1 MKIME
6 RIPKTRLERYRIEF
20 QTFNALNSLSF
31 MLLSG
36 SIPILFAMNLGASGT
51 YIGILGSLNFI
62 AFFFMP
68 IGRRIIRGRSMIKV
82 FGWAWMLRYW
92 GMIPAIGAPIAAAL
106 GSPFWSLALLLGS
119 SLLFNIFRG
128 VGLIS
133 NNPLMAFLG
142 GNRDRGAFFSNVHIV
157 NSLTVIITSV
167 GTAYILYLSAGNLSF
182 ALLFSTGIIIGS
194 IASAILFRLPDPE
207 SYRPA
212 EGSSLGKTLKEAWA
226 DRRFRHFVY
235 VFAPLSFTAGTAR
248 TFLVTHA
255 RALYDQNSGMVMLYS
270 VFFNIGVVA
279 MGFLSR
285 KLIDRLGPKP
295 LYIVFT
301 LISVLSMVPIA
312 VSPGFSSSLMVALFL
327 GVINF
332 VAGFAIAGQENA
344 GQTYFF
350 SIVKP
355 EHMLDLAIIYFL
367 IFGLG
372 GALGSASGGLVLD
385 AFAEAG
391 FGAGSSY
398 RFLYLTLLALTLLAA
413 FGTRQL
419 SAPDSAS
426 VRESLGVM
434 LSIRDLKAIGLLERL
449 VHSGTAADDVRIIRQ
464 VGNYGSAVS
473 ERELLPYVTSPRFE
487 VRVEA
492 LLAIESLNRL
502 SPKALHLLT
511 TEMDRTHYST
521 AYLCARIIGKFHW
534 KEALPSLKAA
544 IGTEDYMLQGAAM
557 TALARLGDDS
567 SVPGI
572 EALAEATHNP
582 RALMSASSAL
592 ETFGKVSSVP
602 VLVGILKKSNPPPF
616 AYDEIVLSI
625 AGILGGLG
633 GFYRLYSS
641 WTQSPQE
648 AMDDLFEVMSPGMQ
662 PGFAAEDFRQALKD
676 FVIHGTEGPAIAR
689 SIADRTD
696 LEPGIAIVLSEAALD
711 AELAN
716 HGGFRFF
723 LAACAAG
730 LPVNGNS
737 SLQKK
742 LSGREIKQVGTE
754 RG

>member
-1 MKIME
+1 ME

-20 QTFNALNSLSF
+20 QTFNVLNSLSF

-62 AFFFMP
+62 TFFFMP

-92 GMIPAIGAPIAAAL
+92 GMIPAVGAPLAAAL
-106 GSPFWSLALLLGS
+106 GAPVWSLALLLGS

-128 VGLIS
+128 VGLVS
-133 NNPLMAFLG
+133 NNPLMAYLG

-167 GTAYILYLSAGNLSF
+167 GTAYVLYLSAGNITFSALF
-182 ALLFSTGIIIGS
+182 ACGIITGS
-194 IASAILFRLPDPE
+194 IASSILLRLPDPE
-207 SYRPA
+207 SYRPD
-212 EGSSLGKTLKEAWA
+212 EGSSLGKTLKIAWA
-226 DRRFRHFVY
+226 DKRFRHFVY

-279 MGFLSR
+279 MGLLSR

-295 LYIVFT
+295 LYVVFT
-301 LISVLSMVPIA
+301 LISVVAMVPIA
-312 VSPGFSSSLMVALFL
+312 ASPGLSSAVMILLFL
-327 GVINF
+327 AVINF

-344 GQTYFF
+344 GQAYFF

-355 EHMLDLAIIYFL
+355 EHMVDLAIIYFL

-385 AFAEAG
+385 AFNAAG
-391 FGAGSSY
+391 FGPGTSY
-398 RFLYLTLLALTLLAA
+398 RFLYLTLLGLTLVSA
-413 FGTRQL
+413 FGTRYL

-426 VRESLGVM
+426 VMESLGVM

-464 VGNYGSAVS
+464 LGNYGSSVS
-473 ERELLPYVTSPRFE
+473 ERELLPYVSSPRFE

-502 SPKALHLLT
+502 SPKALRLLT
-511 TEMDRTHYST
+511 IEMDRTHYST

-534 KEALPSLKAA
+534 KEAIPSLRAA
-544 IGTEDYMLQGAAM
+544 ISTNDYMLQGASM
-557 TALARLGDDS
+557 TALARLNDDS
-567 SVPGI
+567 SVAAI
-572 EALAEATHNP
+572 EAIAESSVNP

-616 AYDEIVLSI
+616 VYDEIVLAT

-641 WTQSPQE
+641 WTQNPQE
-648 AMDDLFEVMSPGMQ
+648 AVDDLLDMMPAGILAGPAREEFK
-662 PGFAAEDFRQALKD
+662 QALRN
-676 FVIHGTEGPAIAR
+676 FVIQGSDGPVVARNIANR
-689 SIADRTD
+689 SGI
-696 LEPGIAIVLSEAALD
+696 EPGIAIVLSEAAID
-711 AELAN
+711 GELAS

-730 LPVNGNS
+730 LPIHGTSNHAR
-737 SLQKK
+737 K
-742 LSGREIKQVGTE
+742 LSSQELKQLGSE

>member
-1 MKIME
+1 ME
-6 RIPKTRLERYRIEF
+6 RIPKTRLERYRMEF
-20 QTFNALNSLSF
+20 QTFNVLNSLSF

-36 SIPILFAMNLGASGT
+36 SIPILYAMNLGASGT

-92 GMIPAIGAPIAAAL
+92 GMLPAIGAPLAAAL
-106 GSPFWSLALLLGS
+106 GAPGWSLALLLGS

-133 NNPLMAFLG
+133 NNPLLAFLG
-142 GNRDRGAFFSNVHIV
+142 GNRDRGAFFSNVQIV

-167 GTAYILYLSAGNLSF
+167 GTAYILHLSAGNLSF
-182 ALLFSTGIIIGS
+182 ALLFSAGILIGT
-194 IASAILFRLPDPE
+194 IASVILFRLPDPE

-226 DRRFRHFVY
+226 DIRFRHFVY

-255 RALYDQNSGMVMLYS
+255 RALYDQNSGMVMMYS

-295 LYIVFT
+295 LYVVFT
-301 LISVLSMVPIA
+301 LISVVVMVPIA
-312 VSPGFSSSLMVALFL
+312 ASPGFSSPLLVILFL

-332 VAGFAIAGQENA
+332 MAGFAIAGQENA

-350 SIVKP
+350 SIIKP
-355 EHMLDLAIIYFL
+355 EHMVDLAIIYFL

-391 FGAGSSY
+391 FGTGVSY
-398 RFLYLTLLALTLLAA
+398 RFLYLAVLALTLLSA

-419 SAPDSAS
+419 SAPDSAT
-426 VRESLGVM
+426 VRESLSVM
-434 LSIRDLKAIGLLERL
+434 LSFRDLKTIGLLERL

-464 VGNYGSAVS
+464 VGDYGSSVS
-473 ERELLPYVTSPRFE
+473 ERELLPYITGPRFE

-492 LLAIESLNRL
+492 LLALESLNRL
-502 SPKALHLLT
+502 SPKTLRLLT
-511 TEMDRTHYST
+511 GEMERTHYST

-534 KEALPSLKAA
+534 KEALPSLRAA
-544 IGTEDYMLQGAAM
+544 METEDYMLQCAAM

-567 SVPGI
+567 SVPRI
-572 EALAEATHNP
+572 EALAAATQNP
-582 RALMSASSAL
+582 RALMSAASAL
-592 ETFGKVSSVP
+592 EVLGKVSSVP
-602 VLVGILKKSNPPPF
+602 VLVGILRKSNPPPF
-616 AYDEIVLSI
+616 VQDELVLAI

-641 WTQSPQE
+641 WSQGPQD
-648 AMDDLFEVMSPGMQ
+648 AIADLFDIVAPGIKT
-662 PGFAAEDFRQALKD
+662 GRDGEALKEALQE
-676 FVIHGTEGPAIAR
+676 FVIQGTHGPIIAR
-689 SIADRTD
+689 TIIDRTAF
-696 LEPGIAIVLSEAALD
+696 EPGIAIVLSEAALD
-711 AELAN
+711 ADLAN
-716 HGGFRFF
+716 HGGFRYF

-730 LPVNGNS
+730 LPIDGNAG
-737 SLQKK
+737 LQKK
-742 LSGREIKQVGTE
+742 LSGREIKQIGSE

>member
-1 MKIME
+1 ME
-6 RIPKTRLERYRIEF
+6 RIPKTRLERYRLEF
-20 QTFNALNSLSF
+20 QTFNILNSFSF

-62 AFFFMP
+62 TFFFMP
-68 IGRRIIRGRSMIKV
+68 IGRQIIRGRSMIKV
-82 FGWAWMLRYW
+82 FGWSWMLRYW
-92 GMIPAIGAPIAAAL
+92 GMIPAVGAPVAAAL
-106 GSPFWSLALLLGS
+106 GAPFWSLALLLGS

-133 NNPLMAFLG
+133 NNPLMAFMG

-167 GTAYILYLSAGNLSF
+167 GTAYILHRSVGNITF

-194 IASAILFRLPDPE
+194 IASGILLRLPDPE

-212 EGSSLGKTLKEAWA
+212 EGSSLGKSLREAWA
-226 DRRFRHFVY
+226 DRRFRHFLY

-255 RALYDQNSGMVMLYS
+255 RALYDQSSGMVMLYS

-295 LYIVFT
+295 LYVVFT
-301 LISVLSMVPIA
+301 LISVVAMIPIA
-312 VSPGFSSSLMVALFL
+312 ASPGFGSALTVILFL
-327 GVINF
+327 GAINF
-332 VAGFAIAGQENA
+332 LAGFAIAGQENA
-344 GQTYFF
+344 GQAYFF

-355 EHMLDLAIIYFL
+355 EHMVDLAIVYFL
-367 IFGLG
+367 VFGLG

-385 AFAEAG
+385 AFAVAG
-391 FGAGSSY
+391 FGAGISY
-398 RFLYLTLLALTLLAA
+398 RFLYLTLLGLTLVSA
-413 FGTRQL
+413 FGTRHL

-426 VRESLGVM
+426 VKESLGVM

-502 SPKALHLLT
+502 SPKALRLLT

-534 KEALPSLKAA
+534 KEGIPSLKAA
-544 IGTEDYMLQGAAM
+544 IGTEDYMLQGASM
-557 TALARLGDDS
+557 TALARLNDES
-567 SVPGI
+567 SVAAI
-572 EALAEATHNP
+572 EAIAESTGNP

-592 ETFGKVSSVP
+592 ESFGKVSSVP

-616 AYDEIVLSI
+616 VYDEIVLAI

-633 GFYRLYSS
+633 GFYRLYSN
-641 WTQSPQE
+641 WTQNPQE
-648 AMDDLFEVMSPGMQ
+648 AVEDLFDIMPQEN
-662 PGFAAEDFRQALKD
+662 QAGSAREEYKRALRN
-676 FVIHGTEGPAIAR
+676 FVIQGGNGPVIAK
-689 SIADRTD
+689 SIADRTGI
-696 LEPGIAIVLSEAALD
+696 EPGITIVLSEAAMD
-711 AELAN
+711 VELAS

-730 LPVNGNS
+730 LPINS
-737 SLQKK
+737 NPGARKK
-742 LSGREIKQVGTE
+742 QTLRDLRHTGTE
-754 RG
+754 RE

>member
-1 MKIME
+1 ME
-6 RIPKTRLERYRIEF
+6 RIPKTRLERYRLEF
-20 QTFNALNSLSF
+20 QTFNILNSLSF

-51 YIGILGSLNFI
+51 YIGLLGSLNFI
-62 AFFFMP
+62 TFFFMP
-68 IGRRIIRGRSMIKV
+68 IGRSIIRGRSMIKV
-82 FGWAWMLRYW
+82 FGWSWMLRYW
-92 GMIPAIGAPIAAAL
+92 GMIPAMGAPLAAAL
-106 GSPFWSLALLLGS
+106 GSPGWSLALLLGS

-157 NSLTVIITSV
+157 NSLTVIITSI
-167 GTAYILYLSAGNLSF
+167 GTAYILHLNAGNLSF
-182 ALLFSTGIIIGS
+182 ALLFTTGIIIGS

-207 SYRPA
+207 TYRPA

-226 DRRFRHFVY
+226 DERFRHFVY

-255 RALYDQNSGMVMLYS
+255 RALYDQSSGMVMLYS

-295 LYIVFT
+295 LYVVFT
-301 LISVLSMVPIA
+301 LISVVAMIPIA
-312 VSPGFSSSLMVALFL
+312 ASPGFNSALMVALFL
-327 GVINF
+327 GSINF
-332 VAGFAIAGQENA
+332 MAGFAIAGQENA
-344 GQTYFF
+344 GQAYFF

-355 EHMLDLAIIYFL
+355 EHMVDLAIIYFI

-385 AFAEAG
+385 AFANAG
-391 FGAGSSY
+391 FGIGLSY
-398 RFLYLTLLALTLLAA
+398 RILYMTLLGLTLVSA

-473 ERELLPYVTSPRFE
+473 ERELLPYVSSPRFE

-502 SPKALHLLT
+502 SPKALRLLT
-511 TEMDRTHYST
+511 IEMDRTHYST

-534 KEALPSLKAA
+534 KEAIPSLKAA
-544 IGTEDYMLQGAAM
+544 IGTDDYMLQGAAM
-557 TALARLGDDS
+557 TALARLGDES
-567 SVPGI
+567 SVADI
-572 EALAEATHNP
+572 EALAEATQNP
-582 RALMSASSAL
+582 RALMSASSSL
-592 ETFGKVSSVP
+592 EAFGKVTSVP

-616 AYDEIVLSI
+616 VYDEIVLAI

-641 WTQSPQE
+641 WTQSPQDAVE
-648 AMDDLFEVMSPGMQ
+648 DLFDIMTPRMQ
-662 PGFAAEDFRQALKD
+662 AGPEGETLKQALRN
-676 FVIHGTEGPAIAR
+676 FVIEGTNGPVIAR
-689 SIADRTD
+689 GIADRTGI
-696 LEPGIAIVLSEAALD
+696 EPGISIVLSEAAID
-711 AELAN
+711 GELAG

-730 LPVNGNS
+730 LPISSNS
-737 SLQKK
+737 LHHKK
-742 LSGREIKQVGTE
+742 LSSRELKQLGTE